1 MSMALMAVMVS
12 CMCTYPQIHRV
23 VYIKICNFLHV
34 KKEIS
39 LKWIIDLSVKSR
51 TKISEDTELSVF
63 LYQEGEGF
71 LVRIQKALTLKRK
84 KLKLLMF

>member
-1 MSMALMAVMVS
+1 MYTL
-12 CMCTYPQIHRV
+12 
-23 VYIKICNFLHV
+23 LHV

-39 LKWIIDLSVKSR
+39 FKWIIDLSVKSR

-84 KLKLLMF
+84 KLKLPYVLGGEVFKVGVRAAESVTFF